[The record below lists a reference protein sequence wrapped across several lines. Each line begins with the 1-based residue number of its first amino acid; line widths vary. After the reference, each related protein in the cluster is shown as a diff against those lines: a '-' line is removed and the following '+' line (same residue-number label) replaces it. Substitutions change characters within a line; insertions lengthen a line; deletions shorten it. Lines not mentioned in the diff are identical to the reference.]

1 MHKGRERPIEC
12 GRDIKR
18 GFTFCVYGKGGEW
31 SRRPGKYSRL
41 YNVKESRPIHTDT
54 MTINCHFP
62 SEAHIVR
69 TTLGSKAI
77 RAIIDL
83 SMHGVSKAKQIKL
96 KRGGGTLL
104 STHAVVV
111 MVRRE

>member
-1 MHKGRERPIEC
+1 
-12 GRDIKR
+12 
-18 GFTFCVYGKGGEW
+18 
-31 SRRPGKYSRL
+31 
-41 YNVKESRPIHTDT
+41 
-54 MTINCHFP
+54 MTINCHLP

-83 SMHGVSKAKQIKL
+83 SMHGVSKTKQIKL

-111 MVRRE
+111 MVRCQQSTKDARAKKLHALEIGDVHAEHKVVLFVPYIIEE